1 MLGKG
6 QFKHATG
13 RRARQTLCYHGDRQR
28 REQGVGR
35 NACIVAAT
43 RHVTVK
49 ACCALVLV
57 GFWESLSASAQKFF
71 LTKGIPKVSSSGL
84 RVGLGVEPIQSSSGE
99 QVCSTLSS
107 TLWPLTAGKRVK
119 TAWQGTIPRQSV
131 TVAGPLWRGSMPLL
145 SFWNPWII
153 SGGIQAPR
161 RV

>member
-1 MLGKG
+1 MSGKG
-6 QFKHATG
+6 QFKHATD
-13 RRARQTLCYHGDRQR
+13 RRVRQTVCYHGNRQR
-28 REQGVGR
+28 HEQVVGR
-35 NACIVAAT
+35 NACTGAAT

-57 GFWESLSASAQKFF
+57 GFWESLTQTFC

-107 TLWPLTAGKRVK
+107 TLRLLTAGKCVK
-119 TAWQGTIPRQSV
+119 TAWQGTILRQSV
-131 TVAGPLWRGSMPLL
+131 TVAGPLWRGSLPSL
-145 SFWNPWII
+145 SLWNPWII
-153 SGGIQAPR
+153 SGGVQAPR